1 MALTCERFR
10 SNFGI
15 YPVPDILKELLAF
28 QEISSQWYSWGFE
41 LSVITSEELQDHVP
55 TEVVAQFL
63 GFGHDGNYSIYALWK
78 YKEMLLDEAPV
89 VYFNSEGQGSGVLA
103 DNLAVFLALLA
114 YGTEPI
120 FGVYPNQ
127 AKADERIKHTGRN
140 QEFRLWLEQRYH
152 LHADEHPND
161 MVQQARHR
169 HPKVPLLYPAG

>member
-89 VYFNSEGQGSGVLA
+89 VYFNSEGEGSGVQASNLA
-103 DNLAVFLALLA
+103 DFFTLLA
-114 YGTEPI
+114 IDQEPI
-120 FGVYPNQ
+120 FGVYSEQ
-127 AKADERIKHTGRN
+127 AGKDIKHTNRN
-140 QEFRLWLEQRYH
+140 EEFREWLEQRYH